1 MNNVNLKTSETVVD
15 VTGKTTVDAESF
27 IAKRLDAGE
36 TQADVVRKA
45 LASVELLSDPK
56 VRNSLPIEVL
66 EKLDEIDTSQK
77 ISARSKQDPFTL
89 NYEDPFAKEVEKWL
103 DKNLTK
109 QGDKIQKSD
118 DLTILSK
125 RIVKTKG
132 FEIARYHVP
141 SKKK

>member
-15 VTGKTTVDAESF
+15 VTGKTTVDAKSS
-27 IAKRLDAGE
+27 IAKRLGAGE
-36 TQADVVRKA
+36 TQADILRKA

-56 VRNSLPIEVL
+56 VRNQLPIEIL
-66 EKLDEIDTSQK
+66 EKLNEIDKSQK

-89 NYEDPFAKEVEKWL
+89 NYEDPSAEKVEEWIS
-103 DKNLTK
+103 KNLTK
-109 QGDKIQKSD
+109 QGDKIQKSN

-125 RIVKTKG
+125 RIAKTRG
-132 FEIARYHVP
+132 FEVARYHVS